1 MRAVRDHGRPL
12 ATTTAARQSDRIGV
26 DDRFAANDAR
36 PSTGLVDTAI
46 PGAARCGRSLQLLDG
61 MLVLAPQTM

>member
-12 ATTTAARQSDRIGV
+12 ARVTGLAWMTVLLPTTPT
-26 DDRFAANDAR
+26 

-46 PGAARCGRSLQLLDG
+46 PGAARCGRNLQLLGD
-61 MLVLAPQTM
+61 MLVLAPQAM